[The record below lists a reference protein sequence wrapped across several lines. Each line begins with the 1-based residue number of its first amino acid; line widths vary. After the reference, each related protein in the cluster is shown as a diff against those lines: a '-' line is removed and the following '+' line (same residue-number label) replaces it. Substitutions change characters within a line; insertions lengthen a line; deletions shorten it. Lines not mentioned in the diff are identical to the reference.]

1 MLKEKDEVIY
11 ISFNQDQTYFAVAT
25 QKGFKIFKLDEEI
38 ELAINR
44 DFGAGIGIIEM
55 IHKTNI
61 FAMVGGG
68 QTPRHPKNKLMIWDD
83 CTYSLLSTGQVYHR
97 NQLQVRSQSHQNQS
111 RTLYHSPL
119 NQNFRLQISRLQSTR
134 RHRNLP

>member
-1 MLKEKDEVIY
+1 
-11 ISFNQDQTYFAVAT
+11 
-25 QKGFKIFKLDEEI
+25 
-38 ELAINR
+38 
-44 DFGAGIGIIEM
+44 M

-83 CTYSLLSTGQVYHR
+83 CTFSLLSTGQVYHR

-119 NQNFRLQISRLQSTR
+119 NQNFRFQASRLQSTR
-134 RHRNLP
+134 RHRDLSEPQRTLRHQLYERHSHLRLPHKKNRISRSLNRPAGEEKNRRPQIHSLCP